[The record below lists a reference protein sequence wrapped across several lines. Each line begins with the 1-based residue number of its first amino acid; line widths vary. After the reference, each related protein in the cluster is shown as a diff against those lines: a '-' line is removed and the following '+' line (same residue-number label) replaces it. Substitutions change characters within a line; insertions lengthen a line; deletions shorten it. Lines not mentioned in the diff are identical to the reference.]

1 MLNRNCFSIQKP
13 FLSWPFPVLQ
23 FHEYNVLRST
33 NLVRTVQQIHTHLL
47 TPYAYAL
54 SALIRLKQFDAL
66 SICVPNAFFIIHKI
80 CAFVQ
85 TQISLSGVNRQG
97 NVRFGNHLYWVS
109 WQSDDHRLSTA
120 NWSWFNARNYCRKR
134 CMDLVSIETPQEY
147 DFIKSLLD
155 PSKISFK
162 HRSNVAHK
170 E

>member
-1 MLNRNCFSIQKP
+1 MT
-13 FLSWPFPVLQ
+13 LSSAT
-23 FHEYNVLRST
+23 FHEYNVLS
-33 NLVRTVQQIHTHLL
+33 
-47 TPYAYAL
+47 PSAYAL

-66 SICVPNAFFIIHKI
+66 SICVPNAFFLLYTR
-80 CAFVQ
+80 FVHLYRPQ

-162 HRSNVAHK
+162 HRSNVTHK